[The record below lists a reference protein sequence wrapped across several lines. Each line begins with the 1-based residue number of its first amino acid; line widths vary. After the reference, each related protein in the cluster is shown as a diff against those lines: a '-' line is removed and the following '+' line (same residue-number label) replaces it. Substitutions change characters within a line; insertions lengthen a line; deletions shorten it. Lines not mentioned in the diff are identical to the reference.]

1 MVLQTRG
8 PSFVICSESP
18 GGSTVLYDGGAFVGC
33 PCGTSAWRRRIG
45 DRRRCRH
52 RARTASTLRR
62 RRRRRSAEVDRR
74 RFARRRRTAA
84 GPWLGGSRRPTPVVG
99 RLGVAWS
106 WGRRWRVCGRLVR
119 LAGEV
124 VRLPVTMLA
133 ERATV
138 ARTVTTA
145 ARLKR
150 FTTAVPTVLK
160 QQRFQFCNTATQT
173 KSNV

>member
-1 MVLQTRG
+1 M
-8 PSFVICSESP
+8 
-18 GGSTVLYDGGAFVGC
+18 
-33 PCGTSAWRRRIG
+33 
-45 DRRRCRH
+45 
-52 RARTASTLRR
+52 
-62 RRRRRSAEVDRR
+62 
-74 RFARRRRTAA
+74 
-84 GPWLGGSRRPTPVVG
+84 
-99 RLGVAWS
+99 
-106 WGRRWRVCGRLVR
+106 CGRLVR